1 MAPAGALSGRTVVLT
16 GATSGIGRATAR
28 GLADE
33 GAKLILVGRT
43 PERCEETLSE
53 LRSRT
58 RALAI
63 TAAAPPMYSTNLAA
77 AGAGGST

>member
-43 PERCEETLSE
+43 PERCEEPLSA

-58 RALAI
+58 GRVVAVMLRADRASL
-63 TAAAPPMYSTNLAA
+63 
-77 AGAGGST
+77 